1 MISEEVENR
10 IARYYF
16 HRYLPTSI
24 LEELE
29 SLLLLCLEEDEPS
42 GYEMVRLA
50 ISYIEKNKIR
60 NKLLVLFYI

>member
-24 LEELE
+24 MEELE
-29 SLLLLCLEEDEPS
+29 SLLLPYFLEKDEPS
-42 GYEMVRLA
+42 ADEMVRLA
-50 ISYIEKNKIR
+50 ISYIEKELN
-60 NKLLVLFYI
+60 